1 MPVERDPRAKGHFV
15 AGSTVMTL
23 SDHDV
28 NAQTSAM
35 YAYPR
40 PARDFARLSR
50 GFWSS
55 EHAFKAWLLSLGVLG
70 LVIADLLIQVG
81 INRWNG
87 LFFDALERK
96 DTAAVLYG
104 VQLILALAVA
114 AAASGAAFVQ
124 CKMRLQ
130 VEWRHWLT
138 QRLIGRWLS
147 DRRFYQLSVA
157 GDPAKNPE
165 YRIADDIRMATEP
178 LVDFVIGLTG
188 SILSAATFVGIL
200 WFIGGSLD
208 LGPYGVG
215 MSIPGFM
222 VWGVLA
228 YSLVTTITTW
238 IVGRPL
244 IACLETRNA
253 SEASF
258 RYELTRVRENA
269 EHIVLINADGDE
281 RQGMGTTLA
290 GVVRSWLAIVRR
302 ESHMTWLSN
311 GSLVLTPVVPL
322 LFAAPKYLQGHLT
335 LGELM
340 QVAAAFAQ
348 VHLALN
354 WLANN
359 AVRIAEW
366 LASARRVVEL
376 SASFD
381 DLDASVEVA
390 ANDAIVVGDSPD
402 DAIHIEDLSINEPNG
417 RIMIDADEIV
427 IPRGQNVLLRGDP
440 GTGKSTLV
448 RAMAGLWP
456 WGKGRI
462 LHPRDARLV
471 FLLQRPYIPPGTL
484 RHALLYPAADARTP
498 DETLHAALQRCG
510 LSRLAG
516 HLDDEQRWGHTLS
529 GGEQQR
535 LAFARLLIDPPDIVI
550 MDEATSA
557 LDEVSEAKMLDFLH
571 TELAAVTVIGVA
583 RRPGLEQHF
592 DREILLRRSEGL
604 AHAIVQE
611 RQASVTDKW
620 RKGVARL
627 KEVFGTH

>member
-1 MPVERDPRAKGHFV
+1 MAR
-15 AGSTVMTL
+15 STVVSRSHIDLT
-23 SDHDV
+23 
-28 NAQTSAM
+28 AQGVATQANL
-35 YAYPR
+35 R

-55 EHAFKAWLLSLGVLG
+55 EHAFRAWLLSFGVLG

-96 DTAAVLYG
+96 DTATVLYG

-130 VEWRHWLT
+130 VEWRQWLT
-138 QRLIGRWLS
+138 QRLVGRWLS
-147 DRRFYQLSVA
+147 DRRFYQLSIA

-178 LVDFVIGLTG
+178 LVDFVVGLTG
-188 SILSAATFVGIL
+188 SVLSAATFVGIL
-200 WFIGGSLD
+200 WYIGGSLN
-208 LGPYGVG
+208 LEPYGAAI
-215 MSIPGFM
+215 SIPGFM
-222 VWGVLA
+222 VLGVLA
-228 YSLVTTITTW
+228 YSLITTMTTW

-244 IACLETRNA
+244 IGCLEARNA
-253 SEASF
+253 SEATF

-269 EHIVLINADGDE
+269 EHIVLINGDRDE
-281 RQGMGTTLA
+281 RQSLATTLA
-290 GVVRSWLAIVRR
+290 DVVRRWLAVVRR
-302 ESHMTWLSN
+302 KSRMTWLSN
-311 GSLVLTPVVPL
+311 SNLVLMPVVPL
-322 LFAAPKYLQGHLT
+322 LLGAPKYLQGTLT

-340 QVAAAFAQ
+340 QIAAAFGQ
-348 VHLALN
+348 VHLSLN

-366 LASARRVVEL
+366 LASARRVMEL

-381 DLDASVEVA
+381 DLDAAIEA
-390 ANDAIVVGDSPD
+390 AAQDAIVVADSPD
-402 DAIHIEDLSINEPNG
+402 DALHIEGLSIAEPSG
-417 RIMIDADEIV
+417 RIMIDGPEIV
-427 IPRGQNVLLRGDP
+427 IPRGQNVLVRGDP

-456 WGKGRI
+456 WGSGRI
-462 LHPRDARLV
+462 LRPREARIV

-484 RHALLYPAADARTP
+484 RHALLYPAADPNTA
-498 DETLHAALQRCG
+498 DEKLHDALNRCG
-510 LSRLAG
+510 LSRLVG
-516 HLDDEQRWGHTLS
+516 HLDDEDGWGHTLS

-535 LAFARLLIDPPDIVI
+535 LAFARLLIDPPDILI

-557 LDEVSEAKMLDFLH
+557 LDEVSEAKMMGFLR
-571 TELAAVTVIGVA
+571 TDLAAVTVVGVA
-583 RRPGLEQHF
+583 RRSGT
-592 DREILLRRSEGL
+592 RSLLRPRDQSSSQPWL
-604 AHAIVQE
+604 RTRHRARAPSHVIR
-611 RQASVTDKW
+611 RQISGW
-620 RKGVARL
+620 P
-627 KEVFGTH
+627 

>member
-1 MPVERDPRAKGHFV
+1 
-15 AGSTVMTL
+15 
-23 SDHDV
+23 
-28 NAQTSAM
+28 
-35 YAYPR
+35 
-40 PARDFARLSR
+40 
-50 GFWSS
+50 
-55 EHAFKAWLLSLGVLG
+55 VLG

-81 INRWNG
+81 INRWSG
-87 LFFDALERK
+87 LFFDALERR
-96 DTAAVLYG
+96 DTTTVLYG
-104 VQLILALAVA
+104 VQLIVALAVA

-130 VEWRHWLT
+130 LEWRQWLT

-147 DRRFYQLSVA
+147 ERRFYQLSVA

-178 LVDFVIGLTG
+178 LVDFVLGLVG
-188 SILSAATFVGIL
+188 SVLSAATFVGIL
-200 WFIGGSLD
+200 WYIGGSLD
-208 LGPYGVG
+208 LGPYGMPVT
-215 MSIPGFM
+215 IPSFM
-222 VWGVLA
+222 VLGVLA
-228 YSLVTTITTW
+228 YSLITTMTTW

-244 IACLETRNA
+244 IRCLEARNA
-253 SEASF
+253 SEATF

-269 EHIVLINADGDE
+269 EHIVLINGDADE
-281 RQGMGTTLA
+281 RQSLATTLA
-290 GVVRSWLAIVRR
+290 EVVGKWLAVVRR

-311 GSLVLTPVVPL
+311 GNLVLMPVVPL
-322 LFAAPKYLQGHLT
+322 LLAAPKYLQGQLT

-340 QVAAAFAQ
+340 QIAAAFAQ

-381 DLDASVEVA
+381 DLDAAIA
-390 ANDAIVVGDSPD
+390 AAAQDAIIVGDSPD
-402 DAIHIEDLSINEPNG
+402 DALHIEELSIAEPNG
-417 RIMIDADEIV
+417 RIMIDAPEIV
-427 IPRGQNVLLRGDP
+427 IPRGQNVLVRGDP

-456 WGKGRI
+456 WGSGRI
-462 LHPRDARLV
+462 LRPREARLV

-484 RHALLYPAADARTP
+484 RHALLYPAADPKTP
-498 DETLHAALQRCG
+498 DEDLHDALKRCG
-510 LSRLAG
+510 LSRLVG
-516 HLDDEQRWGHTLS
+516 HLDEKDGWGHTLS

-557 LDEVSEAKMLDFLH
+557 LDEVSEAKMMGFLRS
-571 TELAAVTVIGVA
+571 ELAAVTVIGVA
-583 RRPGLEQHF
+583 RRSGLDQYF
-592 DREILLRRSEGL
+592 DREIDLRRSEGL
-604 AHAIVQE
+604 AHAVVQE
-611 RQASVTDKW
+611 HQRPVTSKW
-620 RKGVARL
+620 RKVVARL
-627 KEVFGTH
+627 RGGLGSR

>member
-1 MPVERDPRAKGHFV
+1 VLSSDIDFAGRRV
-15 AGSTVMTL
+15 AGYRHS
-23 SDHDV
+23 
-28 NAQTSAM
+28 
-35 YAYPR
+35 R
-40 PARDFARLSR
+40 PARDFARLSL

-55 EHAFKAWLLSLGVLG
+55 EHALKAWLLSLGALG
-70 LVIADLLIQVG
+70 LVIADLLIQIG

-96 DTAAVLYG
+96 DSANVLYG

-130 VEWRHWLT
+130 LEWRQWLT
-138 QRLIGRWLS
+138 HRLIGRWLS
-147 DRRFYQLSVA
+147 DRRFYQLSIA

-178 LVDFVIGLTG
+178 LVEFLLGLTG
-188 SILSAATFVGIL
+188 SVLSAATFVGIL

-208 LGPYGVG
+208 LGPYGMPV
-215 MSIPGFM
+215 SVPGFM
-222 VWGVLA
+222 VWGVFA
-228 YSLVTTITTW
+228 YSLVTTATTW

-244 IACLETRNA
+244 IGCLETRNA
-253 SEASF
+253 SEATF

-269 EHIVLINADGDE
+269 EHIVLVNADEDE
-281 RQGMGTTLA
+281 RRSLGATLA
-290 GVVRSWLAIVRR
+290 DVVGSWLAVVRR

-311 GSLVLTPVVPL
+311 GNLVLMPVVPL
-322 LFAAPKYLQGHLT
+322 LLAAPKYLQGQLT

-340 QVAAAFAQ
+340 QIAAAFAQ

-354 WLANN
+354 WLASN

-376 SASFD
+376 STSFD
-381 DLDASVEVA
+381 DVDAAIEA
-390 ANDAIVVGDSPD
+390 AAQDTIVVGDSPD
-402 DAIHIEDLSINEPNG
+402 DAIHIEDLSIAEPNG
-417 RIMIDADEIV
+417 KVMIDAREIV
-427 IPRGQNVLLRGDP
+427 IARGQNVLVRGDP

-456 WGKGRI
+456 WGSGRI
-462 LHPRDARLV
+462 LRPREARVV

-484 RHALLYPAADARTP
+484 RHVLLYPAADPETS
-498 DETLHAALQRCG
+498 DEKLHAALKRCG
-510 LSRLAG
+510 LSRLVG
-516 HLDDEQRWGHTLS
+516 HLDDEDGWGHTLS

-535 LAFARLLIDPPDIVI
+535 LAFARLLIEPPDIAI

-557 LDEVSEAKMLDFLH
+557 LDEVSEAKMMEFLR
-571 TELAAVTVIGVA
+571 TDLAAVTVIGVA
-583 RRPGLEQHF
+583 RRSGLEQYF
-592 DREILLRRSEGL
+592 DREINLLRSEGL

-611 RQASVTDKW
+611 RQTSKW
-620 RKGVARL
+620 RKVVARL
-627 KEVFGTH
+627 KERTGHR

>member
-1 MPVERDPRAKGHFV
+1 MPPSDDDLNDPRTTAH
-15 AGSTVMTL
+15 ARL
-23 SDHDV
+23 
-28 NAQTSAM
+28 
-35 YAYPR
+35 R

-55 EHAFKAWLLSLGVLG
+55 EHALRAWLLSFAVLA

-96 DTAAVLYG
+96 DTATVLYG

-130 VEWRHWLT
+130 VEWRQWLT

-147 DRRFYQLSVA
+147 DRRFYQLSIA

-178 LVDFVIGLTG
+178 LVDFVLGLVG
-188 SILSAATFVGIL
+188 SLLSAATFVGIL
-200 WFIGGSLD
+200 WYLGGSLD
-208 LGPYGVG
+208 LISYGIAV
-215 MSIPGFM
+215 SIPGFM
-222 VWGVLA
+222 VLGVLA
-228 YSLVTTITTW
+228 YALITTVATW

-244 IACLETRNA
+244 IGCVEARNA
-253 SEASF
+253 SEATL

-269 EHIVLINADGDE
+269 EHIVLVNGDGDE
-281 RQGMGTTLA
+281 HRSLSRTLA
-290 GVVRSWLAIVRR
+290 DVVRRWLAIISR
-302 ESHMTWLSN
+302 ESKMTWVGN
-311 GSLVLTPVVPL
+311 GNNVLMPLVPL
-322 LFAAPKYLQGHLT
+322 LLAAPKFLQGHLT

-340 QVAAAFAQ
+340 QIAAAFVQ
-348 VHLALN
+348 VHLSLN
-354 WLANN
+354 WLAI
-359 AVRIAEW
+359 RIAEW

-381 DLDASVEVA
+381 DLDAAILA
-390 ANDAIVVGDSPD
+390 AGQDAIIIGDSPD
-402 DAIHIEDLSINEPNG
+402 DALHLEGLSIAEPG
-417 RIMIDADEIV
+417 GKTMIDGPEIV
-427 IPRGQNVLLRGDP
+427 IPRGQNVLIGGEP

-456 WGKGRI
+456 WGSGRI
-462 LHPRDARLV
+462 LRPPTTRIV

-484 RHALLYPAADARTP
+484 RHALLYPAADPKTA
-498 DETLHAALQRCG
+498 DDKLHDALKRCG
-510 LSRLAG
+510 LSRLVG
-516 HLDDEQRWGHTLS
+516 HLDDEDGWGHTLS

-535 LAFARLLIDPPDIVI
+535 LAFARLLIDPPDVVI

-557 LDEVSEAKMLDFLH
+557 LDEVSEAKMMDFLR
-571 TELAAVTVIGVA
+571 TDLAAVTAIGVA
-583 RRPGLEQHF
+583 RRSGLDQYF
-592 DREILLRRSEGL
+592 DREINLRRSEGP
-604 AHAIVQE
+604 ARATVRE
-611 RQASVTDKW
+611 RQGHMTGKW
-620 RKGVARL
+620 RNAIARL
-627 KEVFGTH
+627 KGRLGSR